1 MKLSECK
8 NLILVCSLLLV
19 VKLNAMADEVQ
30 FNRDIRPILANHCF
44 ACHGPDAAQRQ
55 AELRLD
61 LESAAKADR
70 DPKVIVAHKS
80 KSSELVK
87 RISTADHDLVMPP
100 VEFDKPLSA
109 KQEKSLNGSTK
120 GPCGTIIGLSFLRS
134 SRPCPPR
141 NKSGS
146 TMLWINLSSLA
157 SAS

>member
-8 NLILVCSLLLV
+8 ILILVCSLLLV
-19 VKLNAMADEVQ
+19 VKSNAMADEVQ

-109 KQEKSLNGSTK
+109 KQEKLLTQWIDQGESGMRRGS
-120 GPCGTIIGLSFLRS
+120 SQ
-134 SRPCPPR
+134 PCPGSQ
-141 NKSGS
+141 KSLCGVPGK
-146 TMLWINLSSLA
+146 LGQEDG
-157 SAS
+157 